1 MPVLPL
7 YLILFPQKLIIFVHY
22 KKDIPLKEY
31 GSNVQKLADHI
42 VKIEDK
48 AKRTLYAHILV
59 ELMRQIHPNMRDNQD
74 YTNKLWDD
82 LYIISGF
89 ELDVDSPFPPPSK
102 EALGKKP
109 LRVDYN
115 QQNLTFRHYGRN
127 IDLLL
132 EKASQTENPEDR
144 LAFMS
149 YIFRLMRSFFNA
161 WNKDNPEDSVLLSQ
175 LEHLS
180 KGRLKEEID
189 YIRKSGPID
198 AARLKTIKYDTAYA
212 KTGYAK
218 AWMARLLA
226 LDTKGDPALAEA
238 QGLLRQWDWNLDGK
252 GKGDALAL
260 MVLRPANGS
269 HYQRKPEP
277 DPRQVLSDTVNHL
290 QEHFAGL
297 DPKLGDVLR
306 LRHGEGAHRVDL
318 PLDGGNDTVR
328 ASTLWD
334 VEPDGRLKV
343 RHGDSFIMFVTWDK
357 AGQVH
362 SESIQPFGAATTR
375 PDSPHYNDQAP
386 LFVAHRLK
394 PVLFDPA
401 ALRASGA
408 RFYRP

>member
-144 LAFMS
+144 LAFVS

-161 WNKDNPEDSVLLSQ
+161 WNKDNPEDNVLLAQ
-175 LEHLS
+175 LEQLS

-198 AARLKTIKYDTAYA
+198 AAPKDRNNNQE
-212 KTGYAK
+212 
-218 AWMARLLA
+218 RN
-226 LDTKGDPALAEA
+226 
-238 QGLLRQWDWNLDGK
+238 R
-252 GKGDALAL
+252 
-260 MVLRPANGS
+260 
-269 HYQRKPEP
+269 
-277 DPRQVLSDTVNHL
+277 VN
-290 QEHFAGL
+290 QT
-297 DPKLGDVLR
+297 
-306 LRHGEGAHRVDL
+306 
-318 PLDGGNDTVR
+318 GGNN
-328 ASTLWD
+328 
-334 VEPDGRLKV
+334 
-343 RHGDSFIMFVTWDK
+343 FK
-357 AGQVH
+357 AQSHNSDRQGGSNQGN
-362 SESIQPFGAATTR
+362 QNRNRNNKFQNR
-375 PDSPHYNDQAP
+375 NNNNNNNN
-386 LFVAHRLK
+386 RNNNRKK
-394 PVLFDPA
+394 P
-401 ALRASGA
+401 GM
-408 RFYRP
+408 